1 MQLWVSWLNRRN
13 VSHGFLSDID
23 LRVLIEC
30 SVGVSLEP
38 AVAKAVL
45 YDARTLMVKYGFM
58 ASVEQWA
65 RALRGAECAALI
77 PVVCQVFYDYQ
88 VSVRLVGMN
97 VVELYDE
104 LRRAIVQQPVP
115 TSVQPLEWTFSTI
128 VNGYNA
134 HPVFSE
140 MYEFTMAVS
149 QGSLNHGRRVLL
161 SIMCLLASR
170 TQSDLGSWQ
179 AAYDSLLFPVGVMLL
194 DCAGCNKT
202 YLLTLHPNAVFG
214 TCVSQEVVELLR
226 QSFSKE
232 DQEAFVQMD
241 QLPPRLR
248 SGVRE

>member
-1 MQLWVSWLNRRN
+1 MR
-13 VSHGFLSDID
+13 
-23 LRVLIEC
+23 
-30 SVGVSLEP
+30 
-38 AVAKAVL
+38 
-45 YDARTLMVKYGFM
+45 
-58 ASVEQWA
+58 
-65 RALRGAECAALI
+65 
-77 PVVCQVFYDYQ
+77 
-88 VSVRLVGMN
+88 
-97 VVELYDE
+97 VVELYKE
-104 LRRAIVQQPVP
+104 SRRAIVQQPVP

-161 SIMCLLASR
+161 SIMCLL
-170 TQSDLGSWQ
+170 
-179 AAYDSLLFPVGVMLL
+179 

-202 YLLTLHPNAVFG
+202 YMLTLHPNAVFG

-226 QSFSKE
+226 QSFSEE

-248 SGVRE
+248 SGVREQSLGVWGMDSALAQMLQDERTTMGQRTASARMLSTTPVVGSEDIVRYPLLGQSQRLTGEVPVDQTATVTAFMWLFALKSALNNIGSGIYSPPSGWTVRSLFL